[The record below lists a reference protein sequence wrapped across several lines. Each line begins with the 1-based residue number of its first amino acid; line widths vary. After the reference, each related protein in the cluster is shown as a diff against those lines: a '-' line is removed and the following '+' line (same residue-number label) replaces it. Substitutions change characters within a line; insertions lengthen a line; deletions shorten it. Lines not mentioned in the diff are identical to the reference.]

1 MGNKELVNLAEK
13 LYGAMHFQL
22 QGIEMTGGEL
32 GTVIA
37 LAVAQIYKDIEDDNP
52 GASATNGLTIITEE
66 IQGIVQV
73 MEESDEETGHQQTPE
88 GC

>member
-13 LYGAMHFQL
+13 LYGAMHSQL
-22 QGIEMTGGEL
+22 KDIEMTGREL

-52 GASATNGLTIITEE
+52 GVSAIDGLTIITGK
-66 IQGIVQV
+66 IQGIVQA
-73 MEESDEETGHQQTPE
+73 MGESNEETGHQQTPE